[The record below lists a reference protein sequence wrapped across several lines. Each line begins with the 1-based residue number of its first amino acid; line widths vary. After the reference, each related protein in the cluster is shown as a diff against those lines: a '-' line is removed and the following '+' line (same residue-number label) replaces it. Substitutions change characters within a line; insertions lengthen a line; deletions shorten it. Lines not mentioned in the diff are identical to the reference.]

1 MASRD
6 ALNAEI
12 RVPRSP
18 TLVRAPQMRA
28 IQAQTSL
35 DPCFR
40 MSPGVNHVWLIVQG
54 QMLTTGMAWLQKVIA
69 Q

>member
-1 MASRD
+1 M
-6 ALNAEI
+6 
-12 RVPRSP
+12 
-18 TLVRAPQMRA
+18 
-28 IQAQTSL
+28 
-35 DPCFR
+35 FR